1 MPKIYINYLAVL
13 VAAVAAFALGAL
25 WYSPILFA
33 KPWMKAHG
41 YTEEDAAQ
49 MRKSANRSYLITF
62 LCQLVIALVL
72 AILIYMIGIYRP
84 IGGIKLGALCWLG
97 FAATIGLTSQ
107 VFSNKRFAVYV
118 IDVAYQ
124 LAYLVLMGWILAI
137 WH

>member
-1 MPKIYINYLAVL
+1 MPNIQINYLAVL
-13 VAAVAAFALGAL
+13 VAAIAAFALGAL

-33 KPWMKAHG
+33 KQWMKAHG
-41 YTEEDAAQ
+41 HTEADALE
-49 MRKSANRSYLITF
+49 MRKSANRAYLVTF

-72 AILIYMIGIYRP
+72 AILIEMIGIYRG

-107 VFSNKRFAVYV
+107 VFSNKRLAVYV

-124 LAYLVLMGWILAI
+124 LVYLVLMGWILAI
-137 WH
+137 WR